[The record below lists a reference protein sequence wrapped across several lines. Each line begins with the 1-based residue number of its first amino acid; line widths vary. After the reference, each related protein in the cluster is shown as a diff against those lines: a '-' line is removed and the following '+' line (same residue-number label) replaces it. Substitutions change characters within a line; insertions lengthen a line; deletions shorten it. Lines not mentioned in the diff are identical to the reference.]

1 MEIFN
6 FVTKLAHCPHRNQPD
21 HKLPNPRAGSVD
33 TSTGAACVVSSS
45 FTSASPSTVLGPLS
59 PSASSD
65 FSSSAGASEKANEI
79 SYKFYY
85 PTI

>member
-1 MEIFN
+1 M
-6 FVTKLAHCPHRNQPD
+6 TKPIIQPHKNQPD

-45 FTSASPSTVLGPLS
+45 FASASPSAALGPLS
-59 PSASSD
+59 PSSSSG
-65 FSSSAGASEKANEI
+65 FSSSAGASEKAYEI